1 MRGFW
6 VVICGAL
13 ASGCG
18 GGGEEVARYPAR
30 GVVEDVNREYAQVL
44 IDHEDIEGLMPAMTM
59 SFDVPD
65 AALLEGLERGQTIDF
80 VVAFDGHS
88 YRVVEVSVREAGSD
102 QGSGGLEALAALRT
116 PAPQFELLDQAGLE
130 VASSDLLGQVL
141 LVDFIYTSCPG
152 PCPILTGRHVSLQR
166 SLSPDLRERTRFV
179 SVSID
184 PERDTPA
191 ALRAYAEARGAD
203 LAHWSFLTG
212 PPEAVAAVVAA
223 YGVGTLRQ
231 PDGSIEHIVA
241 TFVVDK
247 QGRIAERFIGL
258 EHDLET
264 LKRALERAASG

>member
-6 VVICGAL
+6 LAICVAL
-13 ASGCG
+13 VLACG
-18 GGGEEVARYPAR
+18 GGQVERYPAR
-30 GVVEDVNREYAQVL
+30 GVVEGVNREYAQVL

-65 AALLEGLERGQTIDF
+65 AAVLEGLERGQVIDF

-88 YRVVEVSVREAGSD
+88 YRVVEVNVREAGD
-102 QGSGGLEALAALRT
+102 GQGSDGLEALAALRT
-116 PAPQFELLDQAGLE
+116 PAPEFSLLDQAGREL
-130 VASSDLLGQVL
+130 ASSDLRGRVL

-152 PCPILTGRHVSLQR
+152 PCPILTSRHVSLQR
-166 SLSPDLRERTRFV
+166 TLSPELRARTRFV

-184 PERDTPA
+184 PERDTPE

-223 YGVGTLRQ
+223 YGVGSLRRD
-231 PDGSIEHIVA
+231 DGSIDHIVA
-241 TFVVDK
+241 TFVVDE
-247 QGRIAERFIGL
+247 QGRIAERFVGL

-264 LKRALERAASG
+264 LLRALERLASG